1 MRIPR
6 NHPRY
11 QSLRIRELLVKG
23 MKEGIVVPEGL
34 LAHGR
39 GEAFDY
45 LIGEKTSK
53 AAGRAIEAAAAA
65 LLAAKSPVLSVNGN
79 TAALVPREVAK
90 LASITPAK
98 VEVNLFHRSV
108 EREKRIERLLRR
120 YGVKNVLGVGPRAS
134 EKIQGVSSRRKMVDP
149 EGIGAADVIVVPLED
164 GDRAEALARSGRRVI
179 AVDLNPL
186 SRTAQAASIT
196 IVDNVVR
203 AFPGLVRRVTKL
215 KQARRS
221 GLMRTVSGFDN
232 TKNISRGLD
241 EMMDYLEGRRVKA

>member
-23 MKEGIVVPEGL
+23 MREGIVVPEGL

-45 LIGEKTSK
+45 LIGEKTGK

-65 LLAAKSPVLSVNGN
+65 LLTAKSPVLSVNGN
-79 TAALVPREVAK
+79 TAALVPREVSK
-90 LASITPAK
+90 LASIIPAK

-108 EREKRIERLLRR
+108 ERERRIARLMRR
-120 YGVKNVLGVGPRAS
+120 YGVKDVLGVGVNAS
-134 EKIQGVSSRRKMVDP
+134 EKIRGVSSRRKMVDP
-149 EGIGAADVIVVPLED
+149 AGIGAADVIVVPLED
-164 GDRAEALARSGRRVI
+164 GDRAEALARSGRLVI

-196 IVDNVVR
+196 IVDNAVR
-203 AFPGLVRRVTKL
+203 AFPGLMRMVTKL
-215 KQARRS
+215 KRSRRS
-221 GLMRTVSGFDN
+221 SLERVVSGFDN
-232 TKNISRGLD
+232 KKNILRGLE
-241 EMMDYLEGRRVKA
+241 EMMDYLEGWRVKA

>member
-45 LIGEKTSK
+45 LIGEKTGK

-65 LLAAKSPVLSVNGN
+65 LLTAKSPVLSVNGN
-79 TAALVPREVAK
+79 TAALVPREVSK
-90 LASITPAK
+90 LASIIPAK

-108 EREKRIERLLRR
+108 ERERRIARLMSR
-120 YGVKNVLGVGPRAS
+120 YGVKDVLGVGASAS
-134 EKIQGVSSRRKMVDP
+134 EEIRGVSSRRKMVDP
-149 EGIGAADVIVVPLED
+149 AGIGAADVIVVPLED
-164 GDRAEALARSGRRVI
+164 GDRSEALARSGRLVI

-196 IVDNVVR
+196 IVDNAVR
-203 AFPGLVRRVTKL
+203 AFPGLMRMVTKL
-215 KQARRS
+215 KRSRRS
-221 GLMRTVSGFDN
+221 SLERVVSGFDN
-232 TKNISRGLD
+232 KKNILRGLE
-241 EMMDYLEGRRVKA
+241 EMMDYLEG

>member
-1 MRIPR
+1 MRISR

-45 LIGEKTSK
+45 LIGERTGTS
-53 AAGRAIEAAAAA
+53 AAKAIEAAASA
-65 LLAAKSPVLSVNGN
+65 LLTAKSPVLSVNGN
-79 TAALVPREVAK
+79 TAALVPEEVAK
-90 LASITPAK
+90 LASIIPAK

-108 EREKRIERLLRR
+108 EREKRIERLLRQH
-120 YGVKNVLGVGPRAS
+120 GVKSVLGVGPNAS

-149 EGIGAADVIVVPLED
+149 AGIGTADVIVVPLED
-164 GDRAEALARSGRRVI
+164 GDRAEALARSGRRVV

-203 AFPGLVRRVTKL
+203 AFPGLVRMVTKL
-215 KQARRS
+215 KPARGSSLERI
-221 GLMRTVSGFDN
+221 VSGFDN
-232 TKNISRGLD
+232 KKNISRGLD

>member
-1 MRIPR
+1 MRIPLD
-6 NHPRY
+6 HPRY
-11 QSLRIRELLVKG
+11 KSLRIRELLVKG

-45 LIGEKTSK
+45 LIGEKTGK
-53 AAGRAIEAAAAA
+53 AAERAIEAAAAA
-65 LLAAKSPVLSVNGN
+65 LLTAKSPVLSVNGN
-79 TAALVPREVAK
+79 TAALVPREVSK
-90 LASITPAK
+90 LASIIPAK

-108 EREKRIERLLRR
+108 EREKRIERWLRR
-120 YGVKNVLGVGPRAS
+120 YGVKNVLGVGPSAS
-134 EKIQGVSSRRKMVDP
+134 EKILGVSSRRKMVDP
-149 EGIGAADVIVVPLED
+149 AGIGAADVIVVPLED

-196 IVDNVVR
+196 IVDNAVR
-203 AFPGLVRRVTKL
+203 AFPGLVRMVTKL
-215 KQARRS
+215 KPARGSSLERI
-221 GLMRTVSGFDN
+221 VSGFDN
-232 TKNISRGLD
+232 KKNISRGLD